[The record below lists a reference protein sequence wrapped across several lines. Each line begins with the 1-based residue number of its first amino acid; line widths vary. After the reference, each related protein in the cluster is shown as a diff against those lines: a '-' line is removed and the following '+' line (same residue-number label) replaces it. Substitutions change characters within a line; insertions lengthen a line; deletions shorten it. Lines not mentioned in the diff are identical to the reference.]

1 MQVFRGRTNLSIN
14 LFLLC
19 YNFSMLN
26 IISVF
31 IGGGL
36 GAVLRYL
43 SSAAAV
49 KYIHLNFP
57 IATLFV
63 NILGGFIIGF
73 LYVYF
78 IDKPQINQDL
88 KLAHTVG
95 FCGGLTTF
103 STFSLE
109 IFRMITNSQ
118 FIHASCYIIASIIIC
133 LMATAFGA
141 HLAKF
146 FNIF

>member
-1 MQVFRGRTNLSIN
+1 
-14 LFLLC
+14 
-19 YNFSMLN
+19 MLN

-43 SSAAAV
+43 SSVAAI

-78 IDKPQINQDL
+78 IDKPQINQNL
-88 KLAHTVG
+88 KLALTVG
-95 FCGGLTTF
+95 FCGGLT
-103 STFSLE
+103 LE
-109 IFRMITNSQ
+109 IFKMISEHQ
-118 FIHASCYIIASIIIC
+118 FMQASFYTVVSVILC
-133 LMATAFGA
+133 LAAVTFGIYTAKC
-141 HLAKF
+141 L
-146 FNIF
+146 

>member
-1 MQVFRGRTNLSIN
+1 
-14 LFLLC
+14 
-19 YNFSMLN
+19 MLN

-43 SSAAAV
+43 SSAAAI

-63 NILGGFIIGF
+63 NILAGFIIGF

-78 IDKPQINQDL
+78 IDKPQINQNL
-88 KLAHTVG
+88 KLALTVG

-109 IFRMITNSQ
+109 IFKMISEHQ
-118 FIHASCYIIASIIIC
+118 FMQASFYTVVSVILC
-133 LMATAFGA
+133 LAAVAFGIYA
-141 HLAKF
+141 AKCL
-146 FNIF
+146 